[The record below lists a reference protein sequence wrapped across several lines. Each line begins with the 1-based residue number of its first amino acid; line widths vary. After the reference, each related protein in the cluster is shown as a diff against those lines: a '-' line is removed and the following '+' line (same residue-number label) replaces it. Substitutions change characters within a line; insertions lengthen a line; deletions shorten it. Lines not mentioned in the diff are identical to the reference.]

1 MIGTGM
7 GTSGGLGNIG
17 IYGQQP
23 WQEEARSRVLRNS
36 FMQGLQMQTTSPMT
50 ANFSQR
56 SSALN
61 YASQFLPRQAT
72 VGGGAT
78 MAAGIQGAGMQVPS
92 SVIGGRQPDWMRNMP
107 QYQFPMMGG
116 MR

>member
-23 WQEEARSRVLRNS
+23 WQEEARSRKFNEAYGR
-36 FMQGLQMQTTSPMT
+36 GLQMQTTSPMG
-50 ANFSQR
+50 AGPLQQWKA
-56 SSALN
+56 SS
-61 YASQFLPRQAT
+61 YASQFIPRGAT
-72 VGGGAT
+72 LGGGAT
-78 MAAGIQGAGMQVPS
+78 LGTGYASSGAQVPS
-92 SVIGGRQPDWMRNMP
+92 SITGGMQQDWMRNIP
-107 QYQFPMMGG
+107 QYQFPMMG